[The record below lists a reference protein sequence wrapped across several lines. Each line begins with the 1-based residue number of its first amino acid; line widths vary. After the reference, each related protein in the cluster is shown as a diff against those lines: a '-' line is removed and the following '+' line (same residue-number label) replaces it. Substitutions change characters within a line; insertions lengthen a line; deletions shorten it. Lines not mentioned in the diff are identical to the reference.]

1 MELLELKLEETPHQQ
16 VKEDKDSTNQ
26 TESKWTKMNRK
37 IKIQTKK
44 VSSTQKHKT
53 DRMETKK
60 VVNRSNNKKMHKMM
74 DNQMKT
80 NDNLS

>member
-44 VSSTQKHKT
+44 VSLTQEHKT

-74 DNQMKT
+74 GNQMKT